1 MTTQK
6 GKSAFLP
13 IRRRLRSNQTPA
25 EQLLWSKLRGYQ
37 IQGLKFRRQHG
48 IGPYIVDFFCPERA
62 LAIEVDGDV
71 HATENKIKN
80 DRLRENHLHSL
91 GIMIV
96 RYNNDEVLGNL
107 DGVLEDITLQISKSS
122 TSPNPSLQ
130 RRGRQNDDPTSKFLP
145 VIPHR
150 PRTFLTNERNQN
162 SFSLSTVR
170 QLENTPNPLPRM
182 FFERPTLKVATEL
195 LGKVLIKQTPNG
207 IIQAKIVD
215 TEAYVGPEDQACHA
229 SKGRTKRTEIMF
241 GPAGFTYVYLIYGM
255 YHCLNIVT
263 EQEQYP
269 AAVLIR
275 GLEILGGD
283 HSPDLLRRIDGPGRV
298 CRFLEVNRTHNG
310 LDATLGTTLWIEDHG
325 LAVLPKQIQTLP
337 RIGVDYAGEWAKK
350 LWRFCLPASTPPKT
364 RRVTPK

>member
-48 IGPYIVDFFCPERA
+48 IGPYIVDFFCPERW

-130 RRGRQNDDPTSKFLP
+130 RRGNGKKEEKGKRTKSK
-145 VIPHR
+145 
-150 PRTFLTNERNQN
+150 
-162 SFSLSTVR
+162 
-170 QLENTPNPLPRM
+170 
-182 FFERPTLKVATEL
+182 EL
-195 LGKVLIKQTPNG
+195 ADVLGKTKTKEDVPVVRG
-207 IIQAKIVD
+207 A
-215 TEAYVGPEDQACHA
+215 PE
-229 SKGRTKRTEIMF
+229 
-241 GPAGFTYVYLIYGM
+241 
-255 YHCLNIVT
+255 
-263 EQEQYP
+263 
-269 AAVLIR
+269 
-275 GLEILGGD
+275 
-283 HSPDLLRRIDGPGRV
+283 PDR
-298 CRFLEVNRTHNG
+298 
-310 LDATLGTTLWIEDHG
+310 
-325 LAVLPKQIQTLP
+325 
-337 RIGVDYAGEWAKK
+337 
-350 LWRFCLPASTPPKT
+350 
-364 RRVTPK
+364 